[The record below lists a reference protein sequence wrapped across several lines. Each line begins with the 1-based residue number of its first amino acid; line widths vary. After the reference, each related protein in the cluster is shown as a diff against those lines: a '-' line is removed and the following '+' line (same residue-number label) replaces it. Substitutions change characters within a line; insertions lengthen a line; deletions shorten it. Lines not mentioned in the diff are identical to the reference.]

1 LTSVASSPALPRPI
15 PPIVKIVL
23 IAAIGIALYFGAM
36 VAFAT
41 GGVQAATQ
49 QVANAL
55 TLGAIYAL
63 VALGYTM
70 VYGIIEL
77 INFAHGDVFMVGAFV
92 ALTFM
97 GTGLGLEEDFGLV
110 VALILSGLLGL
121 GMGVLLSRGFLKG
134 RRGLAAVVT
143 LVCIGVGIGLEM
155 GLGLRGPI
163 TNPFLLIGTMA
174 LVLGV
179 GMISMGSLNIG
190 IERFAYRPLRHAP
203 RLAPLI
209 TAIGVSFILQNV
221 VQIWQGTGDR
231 VPAPIFPSAQIEIF
245 GAKIRVIAI
254 VIFFIAITLMVAL
267 QTFVSRTRLGRAM
280 RSTAQDQQAAQLMGV
295 DLNLTIAATFLLGG
309 ALAGAAGLF
318 QCLYFGFVRFDLGFN
333 AGLKA
338 FTAAVLGGIGNL
350 TGAALGGFIIGF
362 IEVAATAFGYTQWSQ
377 AIVFA
382 VLIIVLVFRPA
393 GILGQQVG
401 ERA

>member
-1 LTSVASSPALPRPI
+1 MTSLASPVGFQRRVPFGVRLLGFS
-15 PPIVKIVL
+15 
-23 IAAIGIALYFGAM
+23 AIGIAIYWSVL
-36 VAFAT
+36 VVFAS
-41 GGVQAATQ
+41 GGVQTATQ

-77 INFAHGDVFMVGAFV
+77 INFAHGDVFMVGAFI

-97 GTGLGLEEDFGLV
+97 GSGLGIEEEFGFAVAV
-110 VALILSGLLGL
+110 VASILLGL

-134 RRGLAAVVT
+134 RRGASIGVTAVCIAVV
-143 LVCIGVGIGLEM
+143 LGAER
-155 GLGLRGPI
+155 GLGLTSTI
-163 TNPFLLIGTMA
+163 ANP
-174 LVLGV
+174 LVLV
-179 GMISMGSLNIG
+179 AALAVILAVCMISMSSLNVA

-231 VPAPIFPSAQIEIF
+231 VPAPIFPNTQFELF
-245 GAKIRVIAI
+245 GASIRVIAV
-254 VIFFIAITLMVAL
+254 VIFVIAIVLMFSL
-267 QTFVSRTRLGRAM
+267 QMFVSRTRLGRAM

-350 TGAALGGFIIGF
+350 TGAAIGGFIIGF
-362 IEVAATAFGYTQWSQ
+362 IEVAATALGYTQWSQ

>member
-1 LTSVASSPALPRPI
+1 
-15 PPIVKIVL
+15 
-23 IAAIGIALYFGAM
+23 
-36 VAFAT
+36 
-41 GGVQAATQ
+41 
-49 QVANAL
+49 
-55 TLGAIYAL
+55 
-63 VALGYTM
+63 M
-70 VYGIIEL
+70 VYGIIQL
-77 INFAHGDVFMVGAFV
+77 INFAHGEVLMIGAMVAFSV
-92 ALTFM
+92 INLLVP
-97 GTGLGLEEDFGLV
+97 TGLP
-110 VALILSGLLGL
+110 ALAI
-121 GMGVLLSRGFLKG
+121 V
-134 RRGLAAVVT
+134 
-143 LVCIGVGIGLEM
+143 
-155 GLGLRGPI
+155 
-163 TNPFLLIGTMA
+163 LIGAGCAVPLCM
-174 LVLGV
+174 LVGY
-179 GMISMGSLNIG
+179 GM
-190 IERFAYRPLRHAP
+190 ERLAYRPLRHAP

>member
-1 LTSVASSPALPRPI
+1 MTSVASPVAFQRRVPFGVRLLAFGA
-15 PPIVKIVL
+15 V
-23 IAAIGIALYFGAM
+23 GIAVYWSALTLFASGGA
-36 VAFAT
+36 A
-41 GGVQAATQ
+41 AATQ

-77 INFAHGDVFMVGAFV
+77 INFAHGDVFMVGAFI

-97 GTGLGLEEDFGLV
+97 GAGLGMEEAFGFGL
-110 VALILSGLLGL
+110 ALVGAILLGL
-121 GMGVLLSRGFLKG
+121 AMGLLISRGFLRG
-134 RRGLAAVVT
+134 RRGAT
-143 LVCIGVGIGLEM
+143 IGVTAVCVAVAIGMER
-155 GLGLRGPI
+155 GLGLTSTIANPI
-163 TNPFLLIGTMA
+163 VLAAT
-174 LVLGV
+174 LVIVLAV
-179 GMISMGSLNIG
+179 CMIAMGSLNIG

-231 VPAPIFPSAQIEIF
+231 VPAPIFPNAQFELF
-245 GAKIRVIAI
+245 GASIRVIAVVII
-254 VIFFIAITLMVAL
+254 VVAIILMYAL

-318 QCLYFGFVRFDLGFN
+318 QCLYFGFVRSDIGFN

-350 TGAALGGFIIGF
+350 TGAAIGGFIIGF
-362 IEVAATAFGYTQWSQ
+362 IEVAATALGYTQWSQ
-377 AIVFA
+377 AIVFV
-382 VLIIVLVFRPA
+382 VLIVVLVFRPA